1 MQNLLTKTKV
11 MWIMVMMVFTSTY
24 TFQCSG
30 FCPTHTLAVPQ
41 SKGAGIA
48 LVYLT
53 KGSQGIYCLAL
64 CKSGKCSCAQAEQ

>member
-1 MQNLLTKTKV
+1 MQNLLTNTKV
-11 MWIMVMMVFTSTY
+11 MWIMVMMFFSSIY

-30 FCPTHTLAVPQ
+30 FCFTRALAVPQ
-41 SKGAGIA
+41 RKDAGIA

-64 CKSGKCSCAQAEQ
+64 CKSGKCSCA